1 LTEAGNWYSTI
12 TIDGTDFS
20 IYEPTPFS
28 TKWFSHKLKGLG
40 VRYEL
45 AISIGGGAFFIS
57 TVHSLLNVPTLRFFV
72 IV

>member
-12 TIDGTDFS
+12 TVDETDFS

-28 TKWFSHKLKGLG
+28 PDWFLHKFKRPG

-45 AISIGGGAFFIS
+45 AILVSGGVLFIS
-57 TVHSLLNVPTLRFFV
+57 TVNSLINVSTLRFFV